1 MVLPVFDL
9 TKHFV
14 DTFEIKIESPVT
26 AKSRCNVLA
35 YHFLKGAEKG
45 ESWIIVGHYEHSL
58 VYDGEKWLITKMKL
72 IAEEQKGNLMLVL
85 EGNARQAS
93 TRA

>member
-14 DTFEIKIESPVT
+14 DTFDIKIESPVT
-26 AKSRCNVLA
+26 AKSRCHVLA

-58 VYDGEKWLITKMKL
+58 VYDGDKWLITKMKL
-72 IAEEQKGNLMLVL
+72 IAEEQK
-85 EGNARQAS
+85 EI
-93 TRA
+93 